1 MEEFEFKGHW
11 WLPESPSLKVA
22 GTLKFHPL
30 EGAFLVTE
38 ANAFAESLS
47 KEYGVQEHPDGWTF
61 LHSDIVVKTI
71 CGITNLNKQVTLYM
85 CAATP
90 FLTGFRVHT
99 VFIGWHFEREEDIIF
114 DSISLRYPNIERWV
128 GITGFT
134 GSIKSENPGQFSGAE
149 LKYSRPE
156 RVTTRLSN
164 LAISFD
170 FGFRVNSDL
179 FVDTHL
185 TQVTYVEI
193 KPHNPSKYTDFRT
206 LIFHWRNFLSLG
218 MGIALAPL
226 EVIGRSQNFDRP
238 NAKDETQLQDVY
250 IYYVAQGANLKSE
263 ASNNLRDMLFRYKDL
278 EPYFQQCVEN
288 WFVKAEKILPI
299 VELYFGLF
307 YLPSMYIGLE
317 FLILTQVLE
326 AYHRRMYAGEYMDT
340 ETYKEAV
347 YPLLIKAIPSDLHKD
362 HKESLKSRMQYGY
375 DFSLRKR
382 LNQIVTTVL
391 EPYQTIVEPLIRD
404 KKSFISSLVDTRNYL
419 THYNTFANYAAS

>member
-1 MEEFEFKGHW
+1 
-11 WLPESPSLKVA
+11 
-22 GTLKFHPL
+22 
-30 EGAFLVTE
+30 
-38 ANAFAESLS
+38 
-47 KEYGVQEHPDGWTF
+47 
-61 LHSDIVVKTI
+61 
-71 CGITNLNKQVTLYM
+71 
-85 CAATP
+85 
-90 FLTGFRVHT
+90 
-99 VFIGWHFEREEDIIF
+99 
-114 DSISLRYPNIERWV
+114 
-128 GITGFT
+128 
-134 GSIKSENPGQFSGAE
+134 
-149 LKYSRPE
+149 
-156 RVTTRLSN
+156 
-164 LAISFD
+164 
-170 FGFRVNSDL
+170 
-179 FVDTHL
+179 
-185 TQVTYVEI
+185 
-193 KPHNPSKYTDFRT
+193 
-206 LIFHWRNFLSLG
+206 

-391 EPYQTIVEPLIRD
+391 ATTEPLETDVPTKVKIPLPPKD
-404 KKSFISSLVDTRNYL
+404 
-419 THYNTFANYAAS
+419 